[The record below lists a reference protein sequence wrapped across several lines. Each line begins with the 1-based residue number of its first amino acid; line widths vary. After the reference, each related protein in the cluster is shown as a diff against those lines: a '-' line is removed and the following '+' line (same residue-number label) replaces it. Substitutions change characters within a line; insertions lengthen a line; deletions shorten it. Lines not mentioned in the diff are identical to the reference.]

1 MKHAFL
7 AAASGLAFSA
17 FLSGAALAQASG
29 TPAVNGA
36 THTDANGMP
45 TNHSTP
51 AEHAATAD
59 LNGQVAA
66 QDGISKA
73 TPRTAANDA
82 QYQAQQQQYQQQQQ
96 DYQNKLQQNHA
107 QQQQYQDRRAA
118 YEVLRDR
125 YRAERAAYHRGVW
138 PDRYA
143 RWTLDDSDHL
153 TGQRVEILGGAHV
166 GTVSGAARTASG
178 RVEGLEVSLD
188 SGKVV
193 WIDRDDLRYDR
204 GGHTVVTNLD
214 RHDLYLMADERA

>member
-1 MKHAFL
+1 MKLTFM
-7 AAASGLAFSA
+7 AAASGLALSA
-17 FLSGAALAQASG
+17 FLVSAPAFAQGSYSAPG
-29 TPAVNGA
+29 TDRV
-36 THTDANGMP
+36 DANGMP
-45 TNHSTP
+45 TTHSTA
-51 AEHAATAD
+51 AERADTAN
-59 LNGQVAA
+59 LNNQVSA
-66 QDGISKA
+66 QDGITKT
-73 TPRTAANDA
+73 TPQAAA
-82 QYQAQQQQYQQQQQ
+82 QYQEQQRQYQQQQQ
-96 DYQNKLQQNHA
+96 DYQNKLQENRA

-143 RWTLDDSDHL
+143 KWTLDDSEQL

-166 GTVSGAARTASG
+166 GTVSSAARTASG
-178 RVEGLEVSLD
+178 RVEGLEVTLD

>member
-1 MKHAFL
+1 MKHALL
-7 AAASGLAFSA
+7 AATSGLAISVFVT
-17 FLSGAALAQASG
+17 AALAQGSYPAPSG
-29 TPAVNGA
+29 DHV
-36 THTDANGMP
+36 DANGMP
-45 TNHSTP
+45 TTHSTP

-59 LNGQVAA
+59 LNAQNGVTTTPQSAA
-66 QDGISKA
+66 D
-73 TPRTAANDA
+73 NA
-82 QYQAQQQQYQQQQQ
+82 QYQAQQQQYQQQKQ
-96 DYQNKLQQNHA
+96 DYQQKLQTNQA
-107 QQQQYQDRRAA
+107 QQRQYQDRRAA
-118 YEVLRDR
+118 YEMLRDH

-138 PDRYA
+138 PDRYTK
-143 RWTLDDSDHL
+143 WTLDDSDQL

-166 GTVSGAARTASG
+166 GTVSGAARTATG